1 MLIFTQQERTKDVAA
16 NITSEARNA
25 SVLFIWTDCDREGE
39 YIGTEV
45 RDIAIKA
52 NPRIVVKRAK
62 FSNIERAHILRAA
75 QHPVDLDERQA
86 AAVCARIELD
96 LRIGAAFTRW
106 QTYALKGINGLEERV
121 ISYGKVPTSQSGDW
135 SQVY

>member
-1 MLIFTQQERTKDVAA
+1 MAA
-16 NITSEARNA
+16 NITREARNA

-45 RDIAIKA
+45 RDIALKA
-52 NPRIVVKRAK
+52 NPRIVVKRAR

-75 QHPVDLDERQA
+75 QNPIDLDERQA
-86 AAVCARIELD
+86 AAVSARIELD

-106 QTYALKGINGLEERV
+106 QTTALKAILGNDQIV
-121 ISYGKVPTSQSGDW
+121 SYGGFFWFLVWGSVGFGI
-135 SQVY
+135 VY

>member
-1 MLIFTQQERTKDVAA
+1 MAD
-16 NITSEARNA
+16 NIASEARNA
-25 SVLFIWTDCDREGE
+25 RVLFIWTDCDREGE

-45 RDIAIKA
+45 RDIALKA
-52 NPRIVVKRAK
+52 NPHIIVKRAK

-86 AAVCARIELD
+86 AAVRARIELD

-106 QTYALKGINGLEERV
+106 QTYALKGIQGLEDRI
-121 ISYGKVPTSQSGDW
+121 ISYGRVTSFLYIFGW
-135 SQVY
+135 